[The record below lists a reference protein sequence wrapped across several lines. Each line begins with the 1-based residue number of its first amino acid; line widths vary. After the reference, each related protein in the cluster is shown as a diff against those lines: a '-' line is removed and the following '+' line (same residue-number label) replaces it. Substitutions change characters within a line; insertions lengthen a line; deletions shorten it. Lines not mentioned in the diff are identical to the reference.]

1 MQLGFP
7 KKCDRQQLL
16 SIYAE
21 ELGFMTDDLSV
32 PLKTGFA
39 WNVLNSFHATGL
51 FLYPL
56 KTKNLSFFL
65 GFQGVKKET
74 SGMKLGNWTGCFY

>member
-39 WNVLNSFHATGL
+39 WNVLDPFHATGL

-56 KTKNLSFFL
+56 KTKNLRFFL
-65 GFQGVKKET
+65 GFQGAKKET
-74 SGMKLGNWTGCFY
+74 QWYEIG